1 MTDDSRSQV
10 AEAALQAEEM
20 RRARAERQ
28 APPASTGA
36 VQGRLATVVEIVDTN
51 RLRIDIDG
59 TIVPAAIDRS
69 LGAVRVGDMV
79 DAVHQGG
86 SFHVVKIITWHEP
99 EPVLTKADLPP
110 KPSVT
115 VPAAPTPQTGLSDL
129 SINLMPA
136 YPSGANIA
144 DLRYDV
150 EQLWQFTNASVRN
163 NLLEIQQQW
172 KGKLDTAIQNAVSAR
187 TAARQTA
194 QELGGTVDYAEAAG
208 TAAEG
213 ALESSGNAAVEAG
226 TAVRVQGLSISEMP
240 ENLDRAGYEAWNLPT
255 QAQATRILQW
265 RVRTIV
271 DLRAAT
277 NRALTYQGQAE
288 IAAFPTPPDVVM
300 DDLDWGTAANNL
312 ESVDNWCR
320 DRIAALTPAINR
332 VRTKEALGPGAYT
345 GGTTIWSGASYEA
358 ARQQIIVSMRNF
370 RIRMSELGTAL
381 KEPVKIINAQQTP
394 NTPAEP
400 QKKIVGI
407 ALSGMPDNI
416 DKTEYAADTLTT
428 RAQIGRILAWR
439 IRAVI
444 DLRDAT
450 NRARAHFSL
459 PPQGAPSSPP
469 DPLVDDITWSAAVT
483 KITAVD
489 TWTGGVLNALVTN
502 INQVRAQASRGN
514 GSWSGASLTWNGTT
528 YAAARPTLIVSMRN
542 YRIRCQET
550 QTALM
555 DVVDSVNGKT

>member
-28 APPASTGA
+28 TPPASTGA

-115 VPAAPTPQTGLSDL
+115 IPPAPSTISTVNGVGVPPVAIANDNSVATVQVLASRINALRDALIEANGSWAPAINAAAAAAFNAGTNVRASAQQ
-129 SINLMPA
+129 I
-136 YPSGANIA
+136 SG
-144 DLRYDV
+144 V
-150 EQLWQFTNASVRN
+150 T
-163 NLLEIQQQW
+163 
-172 KGKLDTAIQNAVSAR
+172 
-187 TAARQTA
+187 
-194 QELGGTVDYAEAAG
+194 DYAEAAG

-213 ALESSGNAAVEAG
+213 ALESSGSAAVEAG

-240 ENLDRAGYEAWNLPT
+240 ENIDRAGYESWNLTT
-255 QAQATRILQW
+255 QAQVTRILQW

-271 DLRAAT
+271 DLRAAV
-277 NRALTYQGQAE
+277 NRVLAYQGQAE
-288 IAAFPTPPDVVM
+288 LAAFPAVPDVVM

-312 ESVDNWCR
+312 EAVDNWCR

-332 VRTKEALGPGAYT
+332 VRTKESLGPGVYT

-394 NTPAEP
+394 NTPDEP

-407 ALSGMPDNI
+407 ALAGMPDNI

-459 PPQGAPSSPP
+459 APQGAPSSPP
-469 DPLVDDITWSAAVT
+469 DPLVDDITWAAAVT

-489 TWTGGVLNALVTN
+489 TWTGGVLNALVTS
-502 INQVRAQASRGN
+502 INQVRAQASKGN
-514 GSWSGASLTWNGTT
+514 GTWSGASLTWNGTT

-550 QTALM
+550 QNALM